1 MNAIDNKETLKKAN
15 ALITQGDNEGFLS
28 FCTNDT
34 KWTFIGD
41 QTLNGKE
48 NVREWMK
55 TAYKQ
60 PPNFEVENI
69 IEEDDFVTAIGKI
82 TMKNE
87 KEIMT
92 TYSYCDVW
100 KFRDGKMAELRAFV
114 IEAQ

>member
-1 MNAIDNKETLKKAN
+1 MHLLRKV
-15 ALITQGDNEGFLS
+15 ITKV
-28 FCTNDT
+28 FCLFAPTIQNGS
-34 KWTFIGD
+34 FIGD

-60 PPNFEVENI
+60 PPSFEVENI
-69 IEEDDFVTAIGKI
+69 IAEDDFVTAIGKI

-114 IEAQ
+114 IEAQS